1 MAKIITF
8 DGLDDA
14 IVGVGHR
21 GAQNPVLVYDRNL
34 IIRNLMR
41 DMSEEDA
48 EDYFDYNILQLYAG
62 EGTPIILFPLSPQE
76 SIEWAAQ
83 YNEEAPSEDSKQT

>member
-1 MAKIITF
+1 MAKILTL

-14 IVGVGHR
+14 IVGVAHR
-21 GAQNPVLVYDRNL
+21 AAQDPVLVYDRDL
-34 IIRNLMR
+34 IIKNLMQ

-48 EDYFDYNILQLYAG
+48 VDFFDYNILQLFAG
-62 EGTPIILFPLSPQE
+62 DGTPVILFPMSPHD

-83 YNEEAPSEDSKQT
+83 YNEGDEPDGD